1 MPNNVQKLTPEE
13 KEAIIQKS
21 PIYMPTNPTQSGYT
35 DAQVKQKLSGMVT
48 DEQNSVLAALDKV
61 VDNVNTTL
69 SISVGN
75 VVIFSA
81 LPVDL
86 TPYEDMYILIKDANN
101 NITNSYFV
109 DNGIAVQARFGTA
122 SNIIVSNNEPPGQ
135 LTGDLWYDIV
145 EP

>member
-1 MPNNVQKLTPEE
+1 MPTVSKLSPGE
-13 KEAIIQKS
+13 KQAIIEKS
-21 PIYMPTNPTQSGYT
+21 PLNMPTNPTKSGWS
-35 DAQVKQKLSGMVT
+35 DAQVKQRLAKMVT
-48 DEQNSVLAALDKV
+48 DEQDSVLAALDKV

-122 SNIIVSNNEPPGQ
+122 NNIIVSNNEPPGQ